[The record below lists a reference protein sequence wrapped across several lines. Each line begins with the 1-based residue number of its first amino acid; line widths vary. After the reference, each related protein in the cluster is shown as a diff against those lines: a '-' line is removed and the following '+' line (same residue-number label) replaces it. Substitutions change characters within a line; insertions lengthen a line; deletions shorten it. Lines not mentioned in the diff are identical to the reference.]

1 MYLGMFCL
9 QLFFAFY
16 SLIIALLNIIVLYG
30 DGNDNV
36 DWLLDKWMIVIWR
49 LWNDCERKCWLDC
62 DVMVWYGM
70 VSEMR
75 WEYMVDENKAK
86 TVALFKM
93 RVTFVFFTESNVLA
107 QNAHDFKKCLWY
119 RQVFIMIVFQS
130 GMPSNSVLGIWI
142 VRLCIKYIYKTCHM
156 KC

>member
-1 MYLGMFCL
+1 M
-9 QLFFAFY
+9 
-16 SLIIALLNIIVLYG
+16 IARENADLTAMWWY
-30 DGNDNV
+30 DGGWVRWDENV
-36 DWLLDKWMIVIWR
+36 
-49 LWNDCERKCWLDC
+49 
-62 DVMVWYGM
+62 
-70 VSEMR
+70 
-75 WEYMVDENKAK
+75 VDENKAK

-142 VRLCIKYIYKTCHM
+142 VWLCIKYIYKTCHM

>member
-1 MYLGMFCL
+1 MSMRRWGCFISNCKCVKVWIVMIRKFQFIGLCISMYTVSTKYILPFRFLKSPKDKIDICMYFFDVFRYVLLAAFFCIL
-9 QLFFAFY
+9 Y

-62 DVMVWYGM
+62 DVMVWWW

-75 WEYMVDENKAK
+75 W
-86 TVALFKM
+86 
-93 RVTFVFFTESNVLA
+93 
-107 QNAHDFKKCLWY
+107 KCGW
-119 RQVFIMIVFQS
+119 
-130 GMPSNSVLGIWI
+130 WE
-142 VRLCIKYIYKTCHM
+142 
-156 KC
+156 